1 MTGSPWTPTGIF
13 VPEDIPRY
21 LEIQRELEARIRSGE
36 WRPGHRVPGEHELV
50 AHYGCSR
57 MTVNRALSNLAAA
70 GLVQRRRRAGSV
82 VAAPRAEETMLAIND
97 LKAEVETAGQ
107 TYRPDIRLRR
117 ERKAT
122 AEDALRLGVA
132 PGAPVLAL
140 TLLHLADGTPHAL
153 EERLIHLAAVPEA
166 RGESF
171 RDLPPGTWLLRH
183 VPWTEAEH
191 AISAVNAGARVARLL
206 RRRPGLACLVI
217 DRCTLRGG
225 EPIACARLTY
235 PGDRHRL
242 AGRFGPA

>member
-1 MTGSPWTPTGIF
+1 MSQ
-13 VPEDIPRY
+13 DIPRY

-57 MTVNRALSNLAAA
+57 MTVNRALSALAAA

-82 VAAPRAEETMLAIND
+82 VATPRAEETVLTIND
-97 LKAEVETAGQ
+97 LKAEVEGRGAA
-107 TYRPDIRLRR
+107 YRADVRLRR
-117 ERKAT
+117 KRRAS
-122 AEDALRLGVA
+122 AEDVQRLGVP

-153 EERLIHLAAVPEA
+153 EERLINLAAVPDA

-171 RDLPPGTWLLRH
+171 REVPPGTWLLRH
-183 VPWTEAEH
+183 VPWTQAEH
-191 AISAVNAGARVARLL
+191 AISAVNADTRVARLL
-206 RRRPGLACLVI
+206 GRRVGLACLVV
-217 DRCTLRGG
+217 DRRTLRGG

-235 PGDRHRL
+235 PGDCHRL